1 MKIAV
6 LGVQYS
12 PIGITGIIE
21 FSIDASSNLAEA
33 YSRASHHTRVTL
45 LLSWVPDY
53 IVPFWRFPLF
63 RHLLGQCSDFL
74 EHPYICVD
82 AFGEVAQT
90 LAMRGSDA
98 IEVPSYDS
106 HRLALL

>member
-1 MKIAV
+1 MNFQFEKDDVHI
-6 LGVQYS
+6 
-12 PIGITGIIE
+12 
-21 FSIDASSNLAEA
+21 
-33 YSRASHHTRVTL
+33 SRASHNTRVTL

-53 IVPFWRFPLF
+53 IVPFWRLPLF

-74 EHPYICVD
+74 EQPYICID